1 MNILVTGGAGFI
13 GSHIVERLVSL
24 GHNVY
29 VIDNLSNGSIDNIQ
43 HLTNKDNFVF
53 YKGDIRDLS
62 LVKMILMDV
71 EAVVHLAAIIDVQY
85 SINNPEETN
94 DVNVRGT
101 LGLLKS
107 SFQFGIKK
115 FIYTSSCA
123 VYGEAKYLPIDEDHP
138 TYPLS
143 PYAASKVASEAYIK
157 AYSRISNL
165 KTIIL
170 RLFNVYGPRQEVS
183 RYPGVISKFIT
194 SAMKSEELVI
204 YGDGTQT
211 RDFIFVKD
219 VTDLIVMLIEGDYPS
234 GETYNVGSGMAISIR
249 ELAEKIINLVGRKKV
264 KMRFSAGRIG
274 DIKRSQAFIEKIN
287 RDLNF
292 SPRISID
299 EGLRL
304 TIEYMKGKRSY

>member
-1 MNILVTGGAGFI
+1 LNILVTGGAGFI

-43 HLTNKDNFVF
+43 HLMNKDNFIF

-71 EAVVHLAAIIDVQY
+71 EAVIHLAAVIDVQF
-85 SINNPEETN
+85 SINYPEETN
-94 DVNVRGT
+94 DVNVNGT

-123 VYGEAKYLPIDEDHP
+123 VYGEAQYLPIDENHP
-138 TYPLS
+138 TNPIS
-143 PYAASKVASEAYIK
+143 PYAASKLASEAYVK
-157 AYSRISNL
+157 AYSKISGL

-170 RLFNVYGPRQEVS
+170 RLFNVYGPRQELS
-183 RYPGVISKFIT
+183 RYAGVISKFI
-194 SAMKSEELVI
+194 SNAIKGEDLVI
-204 YGDGTQT
+204 FGDGTQT

-219 VTDLIVMLIEGDYPS
+219 IVDLMIALVEGEYLS
-234 GETYNVGSGMAISIR
+234 GEIYNVGSGVAISIR
-249 ELAEKIINLVGRKKV
+249 ELANKVKELTGQEKIKIRYTAE
-264 KMRFSAGRIG
+264 RPG
-274 DIKRSQAFIEKIN
+274 DIKESQASIEKIT

-292 SPRISID
+292 SPKVSLED
-299 EGLRL
+299 GLKL
-304 TIEYMKGKRSY
+304 TIEYMKGHIK